1 MNKNIPILKNR
12 ESFVLSLNECARPK
26 LMVKTVI
33 EMANIFSWDGIA
45 RGIESYKVAYVLQM
59 LGCSMV
65 KDITSPNPCFFPNAA

>member
-1 MNKNIPILKNR
+1 
-12 ESFVLSLNECARPK
+12 
-26 LMVKTVI
+26 MVKTVI

-65 KDITSPNPCFFPNAA
+65 KDITSPDPCFFPNVA